1 MLLEFYFLGIF
12 SYIICMFALFLK
24 VDSDEEMRELIHVEE
39 LNVSKKEV
47 VTSLLYVF
55 CPIVH
60 WIFAAI
66 AVAMVMNNEW
76 WNEVKGRLRD
86 R

>member
-12 SYIICMFALFLK
+12 AYIVCMFAFFLK
-24 VDSDEEMRELIHVEE
+24 VESDEEMRELIHAKQSY
-39 LNVSKKEV
+39 VSKKEV

-55 CPIVH
+55 CPIVN
-60 WIFAAI
+60 WIFAT
-66 AVAMVMNNEW
+66 VAFAMTVNDEW
-76 WNEVKGRLRD
+76 WNEVKERLRD